1 VQTCTLALLTLMGGV
16 TASGVLYGI
25 AMAPAYYLGS
35 AIGLRLLTPERAW
48 IFRSASIA
56 VLVAIAAYG
65 LFPH

>member
-1 VQTCTLALLTLMGGV
+1 MTLNGL
-16 TASGVLYGI
+16 LYGV

-35 AIGLRLLTPERAW
+35 AVGLRLLTPERAW

-56 VLVAIAAYG
+56 VLVAIAVYG